1 MRRRHASLAIVSA
14 WPPPYG
20 GVSVEVLRLCPL
32 LDRRGVDYVIY
43 NAVSSSGDGRR
54 VIPVRRWRRLWTPL
68 FLLTAREPAIYLM
81 SERVTVWLLAAL
93 AARCRGKRV
102 LVQLR
107 SAALLDKVLPRALAR
122 VCARFALRRLT
133 GVVCVNR
140 ALEEAVRG
148 LGVDA
153 SRIHYSPAFLP
164 PADPRQERAMVAPA
178 VWTFVEAH
186 RPVIAANGRV
196 QWYQGQDLYGFDLLV
211 ELAARLKPD
220 YPDIGIVVCLWEHGP
235 KEASYLDDLQRRA
248 ARSGVADHILFNTE
262 RGVFVPV
269 LDAADIFVRPTN
281 TDGDAVSVREALAL
295 GVPAVAS
302 DVVERP
308 AGARLFKSRDL
319 DDLEAKVRQALRD
332 SVALPR
338 RSEVQVNPADRR
350 RIEAYIELLAR
361 LACPGRV
368 PEAASA

>member
-1 MRRRHASLAIVSA
+1 MRRRRSSLAIVSA

-20 GVSVEVLRLCPL
+20 GVSVEVLRLRPL
-32 LDRRGVDYVIY
+32 LDRRGVDFVIY
-43 NAVSSSGDGRR
+43 NAVSSSGDGCR
-54 VIPVRRWRRLWTPL
+54 VIPVGRWRRLWTPL
-68 FLLTAREPAIYLM
+68 FLLTGREPAIYLM
-81 SERVTVWLLAAL
+81 SERVIVWILGAL
-93 AARCRGKRV
+93 ASRWRGKRV

-107 SAALLDKVLPRALAR
+107 SAALLDKILPRALPR
-122 VCARFALRRLT
+122 GCARFALRHLT

-140 ALEEAVRG
+140 ALVEAVRT
-148 LGVDA
+148 LGVEP

-178 VWTFVEAH
+178 VWTFVGAH
-186 RPVIAANGRV
+186 RPIIAANGRV
-196 QWYQGQDLYGFDLLV
+196 EWYRGQDLYGFDLLV

-220 YPDIGIVVCLWEHGP
+220 YPGLGIVVCLWEHGP
-235 KEASYLDDLQRRA
+235 HEDSYLQDLRRHA
-248 ARSGVADHILFNTE
+248 ARSGVADHILFNPE

-269 LDAADIFVRPTN
+269 LDAADVFVRPTN

-308 AGARLFKSRDL
+308 AGARLFRNRDL
-319 DDLEAKVRQALRD
+319 DDLEAKVRRALRD
-332 SVALPR
+332 AAASPR
-338 RSEVQVNPADRR
+338 STEIQVSPADRR
-350 RIEAYIELLAR
+350 RIEAYIDLLAG
-361 LACPGRV
+361 LASPSRV